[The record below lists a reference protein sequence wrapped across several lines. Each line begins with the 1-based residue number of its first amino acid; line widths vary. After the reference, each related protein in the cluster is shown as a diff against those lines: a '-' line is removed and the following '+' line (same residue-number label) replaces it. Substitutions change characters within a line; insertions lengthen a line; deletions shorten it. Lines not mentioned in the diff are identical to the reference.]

1 MLYYTPMVKEKL
13 KKIANNSMAKSL
25 EKRKQQKPGKIFKFN
40 SLVNKLHQLIEKFP
54 DTGTGKNINKSIK
67 EKYIII
73 RNRLPTRKTF
83 FENIRALTC
92 YIWFDNWT
100 HLMIFMRCGLW
111 IESKNTYRAR

>member
-1 MLYYTPMVKEKL
+1 MDKEKL
-13 KKIANNSMAKSL
+13 KKIAKKSLAKSL
-25 EKRKQQKPGKIFKFN
+25 EKRKKQKPGKIFNFN
-40 SLVNKLHQLIEKFP
+40 GLVSKLHQLIEKFP

-67 EKYIII
+67 EKYKII

-92 YIWFDNWT
+92 YIWFDNWN

-111 IESKNTYRAR
+111 IGSKNTNRAR